1 MMNMEKKY
9 ASEKGHFLM
18 SFKEAQDLF
27 SEVGNLSI
35 AMIKGKPALRLEDKV
50 HGWTTHFWKA
60 IQGSLKTTFCDM
72 KTAHHVAKK
81 LGFEPNDT
89 TEVSMLLVGEES
101 VMVKVFDT
109 NTRPSGFTESDS
121 IENALALGFELGR
134 SKNQY
139 YLKRN
144 GEYFEEGKVIA
155 GEGKV
160 IKSDLLQ
167 FVYSTDPD
175 PVWLDQFWL
184 DQWEVRIKQITLSKV
199 ICCCRYVAG
208 YTIFLNKD

>member
-1 MMNMEKKY
+1 MMMEKKY

-35 AMIKGKPALRLEDKV
+35 VIIKGKPALRLEDKS
-50 HGWTTHFWKA
+50 GWTTHFWKA
-60 IQGSLKTTFCDM
+60 IQGSLKTTFCDLR
-72 KTAHHVAKK
+72 TGHYIAKE
-81 LGFEPNDT
+81 LGFKPSDT
-89 TEVSMLLVGEES
+89 TEVSLSLVGKK

-109 NTRPSGFTESDS
+109 NTRPAGFTESDS
-121 IENALALGFELGR
+121 IENALELGFKLGR
-134 SKNQY
+134 EKNKY
-139 YLKRN
+139 YLKKN
-144 GEYFEEGKVIA
+144 GEYFKEGKVIE

-160 IKSDLLQ
+160 IKKDFLQ

-199 ICCCRYVAG
+199 ICCCTYMAG
-208 YTIFLNKD
+208 YSVLINKD

>member
-1 MMNMEKKY
+1 MEKKY
-9 ASEKGHFLM
+9 ANEKGHFLM
-18 SFKEAQDLF
+18 GIKEAQDLF
-27 SEVGNLSI
+27 SEVGKLSI
-35 AMIKGKPALRLEDKV
+35 VMIKGKPALRLKSKV

-60 IQGSLKTTFCDM
+60 IPGSLKTTFCDL
-72 KTAHHVAKK
+72 KTGHYIAKE
-81 LGFEPNDT
+81 LRFEPNDT

-144 GEYFEEGKVIA
+144 GEYFEEGKVIE

-199 ICCCRYVAG
+199 ICCCTYMAG